1 MLKGLYIAGTN
12 DYTIPA
18 DVMNILNSKML
29 DVCEIDGLGRPSAD
43 LYTTELVGTDASVYS
58 GQTVKSRQIT
68 LSVKPRNDLER
79 MKLYRLLG
87 YGQKKRLFFE
97 NDAGIYWIDG
107 YVKSATYAA
116 KPAQRAEI
124 EIPIFCPYPWFR
136 SIEARQK
143 AFAFGG
149 DAITL
154 QHNGDMPAGI
164 KIYAPAQLAGRMI
177 GFTLESGENR
187 IEYGSNEVY
196 SNSGGSTAYT
206 LICETTPGVHR
217 FHAAKS
223 IRDIKITGGWITV
236 PADDSIDLSAD
247 IRYIGSGTFTV
258 EQSPLR
264 TVTNDGNMVI
274 ISQNIASKGETVTP
288 EPVEISKIGYAIWHD
303 TWSGI

>member
-1 MLKGLYIAGTN
+1 MLKGFYVTGTN
-12 DYTIPA
+12 NYSIKGAVNLIP
-18 DVMNILNSKML
+18 IERHGIR
-29 DVCEIDGLGRPSAD
+29 EIDGIGRPEAVMYTAD
-43 LYTTELVGTDASVYS
+43 KVGVDASSYG
-58 GQTVKSRQIT
+58 GQTVKSRTIT
-68 LSVKPRNDLER
+68 ISVDAQNETYL
-79 MKLYRLLG
+79 MQLYKLLG
-87 YGQKKRLFFE
+87 YGKANRFFFE
-97 NDAGIYWIDG
+97 KDSGTYWIDG
-107 YVKSATYAA
+107 YVKGIPRS
-116 KPAQRAEI
+116 QGISDRAEL

-223 IRDIKITGGWITV
+223 IRDIKITGDWITV

-258 EQSPLR
+258 EQSPLC